1 MAGRAGATLQS
12 SASHGRQVHCSTRRR
27 ILQRTAFE
35 RDRRE
40 SANNPFTP
48 AYGRRR
54 KTAAGGRTR
63 GKKELRERIPRDTF
77 WPARLVSTLVAEFI
91 FYRRR
96 FWNKGNFCDACH
108 KRKYG
113 SLPIY
118 SILDG
123 GLVSRTE
130 AAMATPITQTQPS
143 TVQIRRSCAFGRLAQ
158 LFYIAWNDRALM
170 RLAPTRRMGD

>member
-40 SANNPFTP
+40 SANNTFTP
-48 AYGRRR
+48 AYGCSR

-77 WPARLVSTLVAEFI
+77 NRVFKAAVLSMARKIWLVVTAIRLMIPGIQVRCYRHGRVLRYEIVSWVAGIPFLIFLANGKGFASAAVFLDFHPGRPRSSVCRRASLVPNEQQVTSKPA
-91 FYRRR
+91 
-96 FWNKGNFCDACH
+96 
-108 KRKYG
+108 
-113 SLPIY
+113 
-118 SILDG
+118 
-123 GLVSRTE
+123 
-130 AAMATPITQTQPS
+130 
-143 TVQIRRSCAFGRLAQ
+143 
-158 LFYIAWNDRALM
+158 
-170 RLAPTRRMGD
+170 